1 MTDAGEV
8 TRLLQQWSDGDAT
21 ALDSLTPLVYNE
33 LRKIAGQVF
42 SREFG
47 SHTLQPTALVHE
59 VYAKLVGVNSDWES
73 RAHFYALAARMM
85 RRLLVNHAHGRKA
98 AKRGG
103 DALKLTF
110 DDSRAAA
117 ADREEDVLE
126 LDEALAA
133 LHECDPR
140 KAGVLEL
147 HYFGGL
153 THAELAAALGI
164 SESTAVRD
172 LRVGRV
178 WLQKFI
184 NDARGNGV

>member
-1 MTDAGEV
+1 MTEAGEV
-8 TRLLQQWSDGDAT
+8 THLLRQWSDGDAT
-21 ALDSLTPLVYNE
+21 ALDALTPLVYNE
-33 LRKIAGQVF
+33 LRKIAGKVF
-42 SREFG
+42 AREFG

-59 VYAKLVGVNSDWES
+59 VYVKLIGVNNDWES

-103 DALKLTF
+103 DALRITF
-110 DDSRAAA
+110 DESRAAGDA
-117 ADREEDVLE
+117 GEEDVLD

-133 LHECDPR
+133 LHEYDPR
-140 KAGVLEL
+140 KADVLEL

-153 THAELAAALGI
+153 THSELAAALGI

-172 LRVGRV
+172 LRVGRA
-178 WLQKFI
+178 WLHKFI
-184 NDARGNGV
+184 NDARGNG

>member
-1 MTDAGEV
+1 MTEAGEV
-8 TRLLQQWSDGDAT
+8 TRLLKQWSDGDAT

-47 SHTLQPTALVHE
+47 PHTLQPTALVHE
-59 VYAKLVGVNSDWES
+59 VYAKLIGINSDWDS

-103 DALKLTF
+103 NVLKVTF
-110 DDSRAAA
+110 DESRAA
-117 ADREEDVLE
+117 DDDSEEDVLE
-126 LDEALAA
+126 LDAALAA

-140 KAGVLEL
+140 KADVLEL

-153 THAELAAALGI
+153 THSELAATLGI

-178 WLQKFI
+178 WLHKFI
-184 NDARGNGV
+184 NDARGNG